1 VPFAEA
7 LYAAAR
13 PQKIETHPFIIRVRE
28 GAATRDEI
36 RSFALHLTSATASFV
51 RSLYAILS
59 LCTDPDVRHSLVS
72 NVLEEE
78 GTTSYTPGK
87 GATFDP
93 ERHHPT
99 MARRFARA
107 AGVTDAEMDAF
118 SVGPP
123 NWFHRALAAGNWLGP
138 FAYIAVGTEANIPP
152 TYRLLVPAFVE
163 RYGFNDHDL
172 EFLYEHMT
180 VDDRHGEEGAQLIAS
195 VATTEV
201 LRKQAL
207 EGARRGGSG
216 WWQILLKHARNN
228 PVPA

>member
-1 VPFAEA
+1 MGFAEA

-13 PQKIETHPFIIRVRE
+13 PQNIETHPFILKVRE
-28 GAATRDEI
+28 GSATREEI
-36 RSFALHLTSATASFV
+36 HHFALHLTAATESFV
-51 RSLYAILS
+51 RSLHAILS
-59 LCTDPDVRHSLVS
+59 ICRDPQVRHSLIS

-78 GTTSYTPGK
+78 GMTGFVAGQ

-118 SVGPP
+118 QVGPP
-123 NWFHRALAAGNWLGP
+123 RWFHRAIAAGNWLGP

-152 TYRLLVPAFVE
+152 TYRQLVPAFAE
-163 RYGFNDHDL
+163 HYGFSDVDM

-180 VDDRHGEEGAQLIAS
+180 IDDRHGEEGAQLIAS
-195 VATTEV
+195 VATTEEAQ
-201 LRKQAL
+201 RQAL

-216 WWQILLKHARNN
+216 WWQILLKHAGSA

>member
-1 VPFAEA
+1 MGFAES

-13 PQKIETHPFIIRVRE
+13 PQRLETHPFIVKVRE
-28 GAATRDEI
+28 GAASRDEI
-36 RSFALHLTSATASFV
+36 RHFALHLTSATDSFV
-51 RSLYAILS
+51 RSLHAILS
-59 LCTDPDVRHSLVS
+59 ICPDPLVRHSLIS

-78 GTTSYTPGK
+78 GTTGYVPGQ

-107 AGVTDAEMDAF
+107 AGVTDAEIDAF
-118 SVGPP
+118 QVGPP
-123 NWFHRALAAGNWLGP
+123 RWFHRAIAAGNWLGP
-138 FAYIAVGTEANIPP
+138 FAYIAVGTEASIPP
-152 TYRLLVPAFVE
+152 TYRLLVPAFAE
-163 RYGFNDHDL
+163 HYGFSDVDM

-195 VATTEV
+195 VAKTEDAK
-201 LRKQAL
+201 RQAL

-216 WWQILLKHARNN
+216 WWQILLKHAGSA
-228 PVPA
+228 PIPA